1 MSTPKSS
8 AHQNNNNSVKSL
20 PATDIVPTKPDSN
33 NLPSEPSIEQLL
45 EALAGQVPS
54 QSSEI
59 EPLKTWKQ
67 DLQRLFQF
75 LGDRRVLIAVMQP
88 GTFALRY
95 ANAAFCRLAGW
106 EETSLATQS
115 TNGWFAETDITL
127 LELFEDWGGK
137 TAEQLY
143 RRHLLHWVFKQY
155 YQIDIDGLRVLDEPV
170 TASVKNPKHREARFI
185 EFWLGSEQLKITR
198 IDSNIDEFADVSLRL
213 MPVAEREAWL
223 MQPNQLENL
232 ADRLQLD
239 NYRVEGLLLLEG
251 FDVTMQE
258 QIRRLTQLLIDQDSM
273 LRPDKFEKI
282 DRCLR
287 SLFNADGT
295 LLLRPDGEQVQLLV
309 AKDGQHLQ
317 PILYSMHSLEASHFL
332 NATAANQVWN
342 VPDLRRECETECD
355 RTLRRM
361 GTRSMLLVPLVVKSV
376 TREGCGQRILGVVG
390 LLCDRPNHFN
400 GIDAKH
406 AQELIPAFIAALR
419 QAIQER
425 FTHIHNIH
433 PAVEWRFAQEAER
446 RSWGLPPET
455 IVFADVHPLYGI
467 SDIRGSSDERNR
479 AIQTDLL
486 EQFRLG
492 LVIADAVCET
502 QTTHLGEQLRL
513 DLLDYIQHLKQK
525 VTVDMEV
532 RAAEYL
538 NEHLEVYFDYFVQ
551 CGPKVQA
558 AVEAYQAACE
568 NEHNCVYSDRNR
580 YDQML
585 NLISTKLQET
595 WARWQEKMQQILP
608 HYCDIECTDG
618 MDHMI
623 YVGKSIDP
631 KFSQFHLHSL
641 RYEQLR
647 AICDCGRTVFRLQAQ
662 SQINMELA
670 HLVLVQNTTID
681 IFHNENTEKMFDVK
695 GTRDIRYELV
705 KKRIEKAVDKD
716 AQERITQSGMLT
728 VVYSTEEEWE
738 EYQQYLRYLSR
749 EGWVEPKVQTGMVE
763 SQQGVSGLK
772 FARVRI
778 LPEPES
784 ISTICEV
791 TVVSD

>member
-8 AHQNNNNSVKSL
+8 AHQNNNSLKSL
-20 PATDIVPTKPDSN
+20 PATDIVSTQQDSK
-33 NLPSEPSIEQLL
+33 NLPGESSIEQLL
-45 EALAGQVPS
+45 EALAGQVPT
-54 QSSEI
+54 QSAEI
-59 EPLKTWKQ
+59 ERLKTCKQ

-75 LGDRRVLIAVMQP
+75 LGDRRVLIAVMEP

-95 ANAAFCRLAGW
+95 ANAAFCRLAGC
-106 EETSLATQS
+106 EGTSLATQS
-115 TNGWFAETDITL
+115 TNGWFAETEILL
-127 LELFEDWGGK
+127 LELFEDGDGK
-137 TAEQLY
+137 TVQQLY
-143 RRHLLHWVFKQY
+143 RRHLLHWVLKHF
-155 YQIDIDGLRVLDEPV
+155 YQIDLDGLRVLDEPV
-170 TASVKNPKHREARFI
+170 TASVKNSKHREAKFI

-198 IDSNIDEFADVSLRL
+198 IDSKIDEFADVSLRL

-251 FDVTMQE
+251 FDVTVQE
-258 QIRRLTQLLIDQDSM
+258 QIRRLTQLLIDRDSM

-287 SLFNADGT
+287 SLFHADGT
-295 LLLRPDGEQVQLLV
+295 LLLRPDGDQVQILV
-309 AKDGQHLQ
+309 AKDSEHLQ
-317 PILYSMHSLEASHFL
+317 PILYSMNSLETSHFL
-332 NATAANQVWN
+332 KATAANQVWN
-342 VPDLRRECETECD
+342 VPDLRRDCETECE

-390 LLCDRPNHFN
+390 LLCDRSNHFN
-400 GIDAKH
+400 GIDAQH

-513 DLLDYIQHLKQK
+513 DLLDYIQRLKEK

-538 NEHLEVYFDYFVQ
+538 KEHLEVYFDYFVQ
-551 CGPKVQA
+551 CGSRVEA
-558 AVEAYQAACE
+558 AVEAYQSACK
-568 NEHNCVYSDRNR
+568 NEHNCVYSDRTR

-595 WARWQEKMQQILP
+595 WAGWQEQMQQILP

-618 MDHMI
+618 IDHMM

-647 AICDCGRTVFRLQAQ
+647 AICDCGRAVFRLQAE
-662 SQINMELA
+662 SQINMELT

-716 AQERITQSGMLT
+716 AQERITQPGMLT
-728 VVYSTEEEWE
+728 VVYSTEDEWE

-791 TVVSD
+791 TVVTD

>member
-1 MSTPKSS
+1 MSTPKSPS
-8 AHQNNNNSVKSL
+8 PQNNNNSVKSRST
-20 PATDIVPTKPDSN
+20 AGIAPTEQDSK
-33 NLPSEPSIEQLL
+33 NLPSEPSMEQLL
-45 EALAGQVPS
+45 EALAAQVPS
-54 QSSEI
+54 QSAEI
-59 EPLKTWKQ
+59 EGLKTWKQ
-67 DLQRLFQF
+67 DLERLFQF
-75 LGDRRVLIAVMQP
+75 LGDRRVLIAVMEP
-88 GTFALRY
+88 GTFAIRY

-106 EETSLATQS
+106 ENTPLVTQS
-115 TNGWFAETDITL
+115 NNGWFAETGTTL
-127 LELFEDWGGK
+127 LELFEERDVK
-137 TAEQLY
+137 MAEQLY
-143 RRHLLHWVFKQY
+143 RRHLLHWVFKQF
-155 YQIDIDGLRVLDEPV
+155 YQIDLDSLRVLDEPL
-170 TASVKNPKHREARFI
+170 TASVKNPQHREPKFL
-185 EFWLGSEQLKITR
+185 EFWFGSEQLKITR
-198 IDSNIDEFADVSLRL
+198 IDSKIDEFVDVPLKL

-223 MQPNQLENL
+223 MQPNQLTNL
-232 ADRLQLD
+232 ADRLNLD

-251 FDVTMQE
+251 FDVTVQE
-258 QIRRLTQLLIDQDSM
+258 QIRRLTQLLIDRNSM
-273 LRPDKFEKI
+273 LRPDKFESI
-282 DRCLR
+282 DGCLR
-287 SLFNADGT
+287 SLFHADGT

-309 AKDGQHLQ
+309 AKDDQKLQ
-317 PILYSMHSLEASHFL
+317 PIVYSMQSLEASHFFK
-332 NATAANQVWN
+332 ATAANQVWN

-355 RTLRRM
+355 RALRKM
-361 GTRSMLLVPLVVKSV
+361 GTRSMLLLPLVVKSV

-400 GIDAKH
+400 NIDAQQ

-419 QAIQER
+419 QAMQQR

-455 IVFADVHPLYGI
+455 IVFPEVHPLYGI

-492 LVIADAVCET
+492 LAIADAVCQT

-513 DLLDYIQHLKQK
+513 DLLDYIQHLKEK

-538 NEHLEVYFDYFVQ
+538 NERLEVYFDYFIQ
-551 CGPKVQA
+551 CGPTVLA
-558 AVEAYQAACE
+558 AVEAYRTACD
-568 NEHNCVYSDRNR
+568 NEHKSVYSDRTR
-580 YDQML
+580 YDRML
-585 NLISTKLQET
+585 NLIGTKLQET

-618 MDHMI
+618 IDHMM

-631 KFSQFHLHSL
+631 KFTQFHLHSL

-647 AICDCGRTVFRLQAQ
+647 AICDCGRTVFRLQAE

-705 KKRIEKAVDKD
+705 KKRIEKAVEKNE
-716 AQERITQSGMLT
+716 QQRITQSGMLT
-728 VVYSTEEEWE
+728 IVYSTEDEWE

-749 EGWVEPKVQTGMVE
+749 EGWVEAKVQTGTVE
-763 SQQGVSGLK
+763 SLQGVSGLK

-778 LPEPES
+778 LPDTKSLAEYR
-784 ISTICEV
+784 EV

>member
-8 AHQNNNNSVKSL
+8 SHQNNNSVKSL

-45 EALAGQVPS
+45 EALAGKVPS

-115 TNGWFAETDITL
+115 TNGLFAETDITL
-127 LELFEDWGGK
+127 LQLFEDGDGK
-137 TAEQLY
+137 TTEQLY

-155 YQIDIDGLRVLDEPV
+155 YQIDIDGLYVLDEPV
-170 TASVKNPKHREARFI
+170 RASVKTPKHREPRFI

-198 IDSNIDEFADVSLRL
+198 INSKIDEFADVSLRL

-251 FDVTMQE
+251 FDVTVQE

-273 LRPDKFEKI
+273 LRPEKFERI

-287 SLFNADGT
+287 SLFHADGT

-332 NATAANQVWN
+332 KATAANQVWN

-376 TREGCGQRILGVVG
+376 T
-390 LLCDRPNHFN
+390 
-400 GIDAKH
+400 
-406 AQELIPAFIAALR
+406 
-419 QAIQER
+419 
-425 FTHIHNIH
+425 
-433 PAVEWRFAQEAER
+433 
-446 RSWGLPPET
+446 
-455 IVFADVHPLYGI
+455 
-467 SDIRGSSDERNR
+467 
-479 AIQTDLL
+479 
-486 EQFRLG
+486 
-492 LVIADAVCET
+492 
-502 QTTHLGEQLRL
+502 
-513 DLLDYIQHLKQK
+513 
-525 VTVDMEV
+525 
-532 RAAEYL
+532 
-538 NEHLEVYFDYFVQ
+538 
-551 CGPKVQA
+551 
-558 AVEAYQAACE
+558 
-568 NEHNCVYSDRNR
+568 
-580 YDQML
+580 
-585 NLISTKLQET
+585 
-595 WARWQEKMQQILP
+595 
-608 HYCDIECTDG
+608 
-618 MDHMI
+618 
-623 YVGKSIDP
+623 
-631 KFSQFHLHSL
+631 
-641 RYEQLR
+641 
-647 AICDCGRTVFRLQAQ
+647 
-662 SQINMELA
+662 
-670 HLVLVQNTTID
+670 
-681 IFHNENTEKMFDVK
+681 
-695 GTRDIRYELV
+695 
-705 KKRIEKAVDKD
+705 
-716 AQERITQSGMLT
+716 
-728 VVYSTEEEWE
+728 
-738 EYQQYLRYLSR
+738 
-749 EGWVEPKVQTGMVE
+749 
-763 SQQGVSGLK
+763 
-772 FARVRI
+772 
-778 LPEPES
+778 
-784 ISTICEV
+784 
-791 TVVSD
+791 

>member
-8 AHQNNNNSVKSL
+8 AHQNNNSLKSL
-20 PATDIVPTKPDSN
+20 PATDIVSTEQDSK
-33 NLPSEPSIEQLL
+33 NLPSESSIEQLL
-45 EALAGQVPS
+45 EALAGQVPT
-54 QSSEI
+54 QSAEI
-59 EPLKTWKQ
+59 ERLKTCKQ
-67 DLQRLFQF
+67 DLKRLFQF
-75 LGDRRVLIAVMQP
+75 LGDRRVLIAVMEP

-106 EETSLATQS
+106 EETSLATQF
-115 TNGWFAETDITL
+115 TNGWFAESEILL
-127 LELFEDWGGK
+127 LELFEDGDGK
-137 TAEQLY
+137 TVQQLY
-143 RRHLLHWVFKQY
+143 RRHLLHWVLKHF
-155 YQIDIDGLRVLDEPV
+155 YQIDLDGLRVLDEPV
-170 TASVKNPKHREARFI
+170 TARVKNSKHRQAKFI

-198 IDSNIDEFADVSLRL
+198 IDSKIDEFADVSLRL

-251 FDVTMQE
+251 FDVTVQE
-258 QIRRLTQLLIDQDSM
+258 QIRRLTQLLIDRDSM
-273 LRPDKFEKI
+273 LGPDKFHKI

-295 LLLRPDGEQVQLLV
+295 LLLRPDGDQVQILV
-309 AKDGQHLQ
+309 AKDSEHLQ
-317 PILYSMHSLEASHFL
+317 PILYSMNSLETSHFL
-332 NATAANQVWN
+332 KATAANQVWN
-342 VPDLRRECETECD
+342 VPDLRRECETECE

-361 GTRSMLLVPLVVKSV
+361 GTRSMLLIPLVVKSV

-390 LLCDRPNHFN
+390 LLCDRSNHFN
-400 GIDAKH
+400 GIDAQH
-406 AQELIPAFIAALR
+406 AQELIPAFISALR

-486 EQFRLG
+486 EQFHLG

-513 DLLDYIQHLKQK
+513 DLLDYIQRLKEK

-538 NEHLEVYFDYFVQ
+538 KEHLEVYFDYFVQ
-551 CGPKVQA
+551 CGSRVEA

-568 NEHNCVYSDRNR
+568 NEHNCVYSDRTR

-595 WARWQEKMQQILP
+595 WAGWQEQMQQILP

-618 MDHMI
+618 IDHMM

-647 AICDCGRTVFRLQAQ
+647 AICDCGRAVFSLQAE
-662 SQINMELA
+662 SQINMELT

-681 IFHNENTEKMFDVK
+681 IFHNENTEKLFDVK

-716 AQERITQSGMLT
+716 AQERITQPGMLT
-728 VVYSTEEEWE
+728 VVYSTEDEWE

-749 EGWVEPKVQTGMVE
+749 EGWVEPKVQTGTVE

-778 LPEPES
+778 LPDPES
-784 ISTICEV
+784 VSTICEV
-791 TVVSD
+791 TVVTD